1 MAEEW
6 PALDDAQRASDE
18 GQWWT
23 STRAFEHSLALQRPA
38 AITPSAK
45 LGDYA
50 ADDKPRAFSKHNI
63 ENEPSANS
71 PIWSTAGS
79 KPAPQIARTCV
90 VRTLRAVTPR
100 HPAIASNRGA
110 TEQFATAP
118 KCASTK
124 TPAAA
129 SKRATTKQLA
139 AASKR
144 ATIEKPAA
152 AVNRGTIKQ
161 LAATSKR
168 GATEQLAAVSKR
180 ASAEQFTAT
189 SKRGATEQLTAVSK
203 RTSIKKP
210 AAISKHGA
218 TKQLAAASK
227 RASAKQSAAT
237 TNLRTADSQPVQIAE
252 PPVDKASGTSTSA
265 LTATNELDTRH
276 SKGSR
281 KRKVRFA
288 TTDEVVLVE
297 EQGGCG
303 PERRYKMP
311 LCDDTS
317 EAPAAPKRAA
327 LEKNSAT
334 TNQPATKV
342 QSANA
347 LAPPITNTAT
357 SLTAGRQRLQQ
368 RDEDDDADADEQL
381 AEVVLNADIAQNADP
396 APRELR
402 AIDVRLCGLLNSLLI
417 DDFIAMEDSELLVAA
432 IYAQAEELP
441 VASAG
446 MQVDE
451 PDATGVAMEDAPE
464 VQGHRSKDEEDFAA
478 LIEEITNNSMYDI
491 DGPEFSA
498 RFDAFLNSGN
508 TPEHRATRGRDR
520 RACARSNTGHVR
532 RSRR

>member
-1 MAEEW
+1 
-6 PALDDAQRASDE
+6 
-18 GQWWT
+18 WWT
-23 STRAFEHSLALQRPA
+23 STQAFEHSLALQRPA

-45 LGDYA
+45 LGEYA
-50 ADDKPRAFSKHNI
+50 ADDKPQAFSKHNI

-79 KPAPQIARTCV
+79 KPAPQIAKTCV
-90 VRTLRAVTPR
+90 VRTLHAVTPR
-100 HPAIASNRGA
+100 HPAVASNRGA

-118 KCASTK
+118 KGASTK

-161 LAATSKR
+161 LAATPKGASTKTPAATSKR

-180 ASAEQFTAT
+180 ATIA
-189 SKRGATEQLTAVSK
+189 SKRGATEQLAAVSK
-203 RTSIKKP
+203 RTSIEKP
-210 AAISKHGA
+210 AAISKRGA

-227 RASAKQSAAT
+227 RASAEQSAAT
-237 TNLRTADSQPVQIAE
+237 TNLRTANSQPAQIVE

-303 PERRYKMP
+303 PERRYKRP

-327 LEKNSAT
+327 LAKNSAT
-334 TNQPATKV
+334 TDQPAVKV

-347 LAPPITNTAT
+347 LASPITNTAT

-368 RDEDDDADADEQL
+368 RDEDDDADEDEQL

-396 APRELR
+396 EPRELR

-451 PDATGVAMEDAPE
+451 PHATGVAMEDAPE
-464 VQGHRSKDEEDFAA
+464 VQGQRSKDEEDFAA

-508 TPEHRATRGRDR
+508 TPEHRVTRGRDR
-520 RACARSNTGHVR
+520 RPRTRSNTGHIR

>member
-1 MAEEW
+1 
-6 PALDDAQRASDE
+6 
-18 GQWWT
+18 
-23 STRAFEHSLALQRPA
+23 
-38 AITPSAK
+38 
-45 LGDYA
+45 
-50 ADDKPRAFSKHNI
+50 
-63 ENEPSANS
+63 
-71 PIWSTAGS
+71 
-79 KPAPQIARTCV
+79 
-90 VRTLRAVTPR
+90 
-100 HPAIASNRGA
+100 
-110 TEQFATAP
+110 QFATAP
-118 KCASTK
+118 KGASTK

-144 ATIEKPAA
+144 TIIEKPAA

-161 LAATSKR
+161 LAATPKGASTKTPAATSKR

-180 ASAEQFTAT
+180 
-189 SKRGATEQLTAVSK
+189 
-203 RTSIKKP
+203 TSIEKP
-210 AAISKHGA
+210 AAISKRGA

-227 RASAKQSAAT
+227 RASAEQSAAT
-237 TNLRTADSQPVQIAE
+237 TNLRTANSQPAQIVE

-276 SKGSR
+276 SKESR

-303 PERRYKMP
+303 PERRYKRP

-327 LEKNSAT
+327 LAKNSAT
-334 TNQPATKV
+334 TDQPAVKV

-347 LAPPITNTAT
+347 LASPITNTAT

-368 RDEDDDADADEQL
+368 RDEDDDADEDEQL

-396 APRELR
+396 EPRELR

-446 MQVDE
+446 MQVGE
-451 PDATGVAMEDAPE
+451 PHATGVAMEDAPE
-464 VQGHRSKDEEDFAA
+464 VQGQRSKDEDFAA

-508 TPEHRATRGRDR
+508 TPEHRVTRGRDR
-520 RACARSNTGHVR
+520 RPRTRSNTGHIR

>member
-23 STRAFEHSLALQRPA
+23 STQAFEHSLALQRPA
-38 AITPSAK
+38 AITTSAK
-45 LGDYA
+45 LGEYA

-110 TEQFATAP
+110 TEQLAAAP

-139 AASKR
+139 AASNR

-152 AVNRGTIKQ
+152 I
-161 LAATSKR
+161 SKR
-168 GATEQLAAVSKR
+168 GATEQLSAVSKRATIASKHGATEQPATAPKR
-180 ASAEQFTAT
+180 ASAEQLTAA
-189 SKRGATEQLTAVSK
+189 SKRGATEQRAATSK
-203 RTSIKKP
+203 RTSIEKP
-210 AAISKHGA
+210 AAISKRGA

-227 RASAKQSAAT
+227 RASAEQSAAT
-237 TNLRTADSQPVQIAE
+237 TSLRTAISQPAQITE

-303 PERRYKMP
+303 PERRYKRP

-317 EAPAAPKRAA
+317 EAPAAHKRAA

-342 QSANA
+342 
-347 LAPPITNTAT
+347 
-357 SLTAGRQRLQQ
+357 
-368 RDEDDDADADEQL
+368 
-381 AEVVLNADIAQNADP
+381 
-396 APRELR
+396 
-402 AIDVRLCGLLNSLLI
+402 
-417 DDFIAMEDSELLVAA
+417 
-432 IYAQAEELP
+432 
-441 VASAG
+441 
-446 MQVDE
+446 
-451 PDATGVAMEDAPE
+451 
-464 VQGHRSKDEEDFAA
+464 H
-478 LIEEITNNSMYDI
+478 
-491 DGPEFSA
+491 
-498 RFDAFLNSGN
+498 
-508 TPEHRATRGRDR
+508 
-520 RACARSNTGHVR
+520 
-532 RSRR
+532 